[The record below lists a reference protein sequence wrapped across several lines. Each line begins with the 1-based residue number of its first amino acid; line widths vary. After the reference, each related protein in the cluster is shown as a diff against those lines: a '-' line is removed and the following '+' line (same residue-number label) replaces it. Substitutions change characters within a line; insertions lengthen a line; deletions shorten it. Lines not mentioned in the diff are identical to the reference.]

1 MKKGTKRIMAAILAL
16 VLVVGLM
23 PNMGFVAKAEQ
34 TDTPIGTTSGNALD
48 NPEPED
54 GSDTTK
60 TDGLNSAPVVFSA
73 TSETS
78 GGVLDIDGDNTDDK
92 GVFFIGDDFDFTDI
106 TTINVAGGY
115 EVTCA
120 FLEKNCPNTVT
131 INLASNAKLTVMWA
145 GDWVEDESIRE
156 NNPPQ
161 PFGGTINPS
170 ANARIEFAAD
180 ECKPDGMRLFY
191 KDVNSP
197 YKEITREFAWTE
209 FTYDGSNWTIPPSGR
224 PEIVDEAKKYIYAYN
239 GINNDDDIKSKLA
252 RELYVRFIEVPMF
265 DRFGLDTENE
275 RDNYAN
281 DEERRQAQI
290 DILKERIT
298 VGSAGNITAKA
309 ADGTDVPIDKYRATI
324 EWGVNMDNY
333 DEPIVGE
340 VYVYVLPSAKDFLVC
355 TDFNYDSGEG
365 TTYYLRN
372 AETDRTS
379 FSQDHSDEG
388 ILILSNN
395 YSNVVAGGNG
405 SYTTFKNVDGMKSFD
420 FNPRSDIWPGVDNGA
435 TVRILN
441 PADAYVAI
449 HGEGETKNVD
459 GMGLNGHSYDTIWSA
474 KTGNEA
480 TLYIGYSSID
490 IEPINNIGV
499 STYTLSD
506 VRLKDAKQKDGVT
519 IDKSDLSKVKV
530 SFKSNFYDSV
540 PLIITYSDGTEVEL
554 TIKRI
559 GLVIQYWYLFG
570 DPWVDNGNNDS
581 MSISYDCKPDTCSF
595 NYNYFSGE
603 QILIYATYYHPTD
616 DNTAS
621 GSNDLYLDIKYD
633 DGNHEIIHHTD
644 SAHAFNGY
652 TQATADAV
660 ATTSFIL
667 GFVPSKVFDANENA
681 WTTDLEVTKFK
692 NKFGHEGGFS
702 ATVVN
707 AGFNNAT
714 TYGGTQVG
722 SGSGVYWDG
731 QIRWY
736 E

>member
-1 MKKGTKRIMAAILAL
+1 MKKGTKRIIAAILAL

-23 PNMGFVAKAEQ
+23 PNMGFVVKAEQ
-34 TDTPIGTTSGNALD
+34 TSTPIGTTSENNLD

-54 GSDTTK
+54 GSDTTG
-60 TDGLNSAPVVFSA
+60 TDDLNTAPVALFSTA
-73 TSETS
+73 PETS
-78 GGVLDIDGDNTDDK
+78 TGELVIDSSIMEGDAV
-92 GVFFIGDDFDFTDI
+92 VFEIGDDFDFTDI
-106 TTINVAGGY
+106 SSIRVESGY
-115 EVTCA
+115 EVA
-120 FLEKNCPNTVT
+120 FFKNCPSTIT
-131 INLASNAKLTVMWA
+131 INLASDATLTIIMDEQFA
-145 GDWVEDESIRE
+145 GTIAPVTGSKIMFGSDESRPLDMHLYYE
-156 NNPPQ
+156 DDD
-161 PFGGTINPS
+161 
-170 ANARIEFAAD
+170 ANLTEVD
-180 ECKPDGMRLFY
+180 EG
-191 KDVNSP
+191 
-197 YKEITREFAWTE
+197 IAWTV
-209 FTYDGSNWTIPPSGR
+209 FTYNGTNWTVPTPPPSGR
-224 PEIVDEAKKYIYAYN
+224 PEIKDEEKKYIYAYN
-239 GINNDDDIKSKLA
+239 GINNDDDIKSRLA

-309 ADGTDVPIDKYRATI
+309 ADGSDVPIDKYRATI

-355 TDFNYDSGEG
+355 TDFNYDTGEG

-379 FSQDHSDEG
+379 FSQDPSDEG
-388 ILILSNN
+388 ILILSGN

-420 FNPRSDIWPGVDNGA
+420 FTPRSDIWPGVDNGA

-449 HGEGETKNVD
+449 HGEGEDKKVD
-459 GMGLNGHSYDTIWSA
+459 GMGLNGYSYDTIWSA

-480 TLYIGYSSID
+480 TLYIGYSSIN

-506 VRLKDAKQKDGVT
+506 VRLKDDKQKDGVT

-554 TIKRI
+554 TISRI

-570 DPWVDNGNNDS
+570 DPWVDNGNNDL

-603 QILIYATYYHPTD
+603 QILIYATYYHPST

-652 TQATADAV
+652 SPATADAV

-667 GFVPSKVFDANENA
+667 GFVPAKEFDANVNA
-681 WTTDLEVTKFK
+681 WTTDLDVTKFK

-702 ATVVN
+702 ATVIN
-707 AGFNNAT
+707 AGFNGDT

-722 SGSGVYWDG
+722 SGAGVYWDG

-736 E
+736 D